1 MFSDYYIWNGLK
13 MNEKGILK
21 DILNGVESSFEEAFR
36 NLYAP
41 LCGYSQ
47 KYLKDQESAEEI
59 VQDVFC
65 NLWEKRASIQIT
77 TSLSSYLYTSVRNR
91 CLNEI
96 RRLKNVD
103 TEGVDDGKIG
113 GWDDNSIEAL
123 ELDQK
128 IEDAIAHLPEMSRR
142 VFELSRFEG
151 KKYKEI
157 SEELNIGVKAVEA
170 NMSRALKKLREDL
183 KEFLISIILIFL
195 N

>member
-1 MFSDYYIWNGLK
+1 MFSDYYIWKGLK

-36 NLYAP
+36 SLYAP

-65 NLWEKRASIQIT
+65 NLWEKRGSIKIT

-128 IEDAIAHLPEMSRR
+128 IEDAIAQLPEMSRR

-157 SEELNIGVKAVEA
+157 SEELSIGVKAVEA